1 MTLKI
6 RILEAASELL
16 ARSADADISTRA
28 TCEAAGV
35 TAPTLY
41 HHFGDKEGLLASV
54 VDFGWATFLESKR
67 RTAAVVHEH
76 IADDIR
82 AGWDNHVEFARENPN
97 FYKLMW
103 SPAVS
108 ANSTAFR
115 EAFEMLYDRLE
126 LGASRGQLRVSVG
139 TAARMIMSAVT
150 GAALSL
156 ISQPD
161 LFGDATF
168 ATQLREAVIV
178 SVTVIADSPSTSKRR
193 AREASAPTL
202 ATAAATLKSK
212 LAGEGTPLTEPERAL
227 MQQWLTTLADA
238 PASPRPPGDGPTQR
252 SISERR
258 TPSR

>member
-1 MTLKI
+1 MTVKT

-41 HHFGDKEGLLASV
+41 HHFGDKEGLLAAV
-54 VDFGWATFLESKR
+54 VDFGWAAFLESKR
-67 RTAAVVHEH
+67 KTAAVVHEH

-108 ANSTAFR
+108 ANSAAFR
-115 EAFEMLYDRLE
+115 EAFQMLYDRLE
-126 LGASRGQLRVSVG
+126 LGAGRGQLRVSVE
-139 TAARMIMSAVT
+139 TAARMVMSATT

-156 ISQPD
+156 ISQSD
-161 LFGDATF
+161 LYGDPTF
-168 ATQLREAVIV
+168 VTQLREAVIAA
-178 SVTVIADSPSTSKRR
+178 VTVATPAATGKRSTPD
-193 AREASAPTL
+193 AGGPTI
-202 ATAAATLKSK
+202 ATAASTLQSK
-212 LAGEGTPLTEPERAL
+212 LAHEHTLLTAREQAL
-227 MQQWLTTLADA
+227 MEQWLTTLADA
-238 PASPRPPGDGPTQR
+238 PTVAPTTPRRGRQGKRRDR
-252 SISERR
+252 SQ
-258 TPSR
+258 

>member
-1 MTLKI
+1 MTVKT

-41 HHFGDKEGLLASV
+41 HHFGDKEGLLAAV

-108 ANSTAFR
+108 ANSAAFR
-115 EAFEMLYDRLE
+115 EAFQMLYDRLE
-126 LGASRGQLRVSVG
+126 LGASRGELRVSVE
-139 TAARMIMSAVT
+139 TAARMVMSATT

-156 ISQPD
+156 ISQSD
-161 LFGDATF
+161 LYGDPTF
-168 ATQLREAVIV
+168 VTQLREAVIAA
-178 SVTVIADSPSTSKRR
+178 VTVAPPAATGKR
-193 AREASAPTL
+193 SAPDAGAPTI
-202 ATAAATLKSK
+202 ATAAATLQSK
-212 LAGEGTPLTEPERAL
+212 LAHQDTPLTAPEQAL
-227 MQQWLTTLADA
+227 MEQWLTTLADA
-238 PASPRPPGDGPTQR
+238 PNAAAARSRRPRQR
-252 SISERR
+252 KR
-258 TPSR
+258 TT